1 MEGHQRYLEDKAEQ
15 GVLFHD
21 TNLVVR
27 QHNGKAYSPD
37 SFTQKW
43 ERFVKQHGLKEIRLH
58 DLRHSNATALF
69 KAGVDAAVIKERL
82 GHADI
87 SITLNTYTHVLPSVD
102 QEAGNK
108 IDTVIFDN

>member
-82 GHADI
+82 GHADSVLHLTPI
-87 SITLNTYTHVLPSVD
+87 RMSCLPSIKRLGIRST
-102 QEAGNK
+102 Q
-108 IDTVIFDN
+108 